1 MTPSKLFERAIRH
14 DGYKPDPEQQAA
26 IIIFQNVYDELTQNT
41 ASLGWLEK
49 LLIKTGLRTKTR
61 SNGIYLWGGVGR
73 GKTWLMNLFFDSLP
87 FEQKT
92 RIHFHHFM
100 IDVHQRLDALSRKGR
115 RQKNPLNKIAADF
128 ARQYRVL
135 CLDEFIVTNIV
146 DAMILHRLL
155 KSLNQYSV
163 TLVMTSNRIPDDLYL
178 NGLQRE
184 RFLPAIEL
192 IKQITHVIHLDGKT
206 DHRASLTHASN
217 VAHIKGNESETIKFE
232 EKMHELVGDTIKHGH
247 ILKIHNRHVQTIACG
262 KGVVWFDFSVLCH
275 SPRAAQDYI
284 QLAEQFHTLLLS
296 NVPIMDEYM
305 DDKARR
311 FIYLIDALYDKRV
324 KLILSAEAEPGKL
337 YTGDMLKFAYR
348 RTLSRLIEMQSEQYN
363 QTHHRDATK

>member
-1 MTPSKLFERAIRH
+1 MTPSNLLEEAISKH
-14 DGYKPDPEQQAA
+14 GYSADVAQRSAIVAFQQVYDSLVQQA
-26 IIIFQNVYDELTQNT
+26 T
-41 ASLGWLEK
+41 ATNWLEI
-49 LLIKTGLRTKTR
+49 LLIKIGLRAKAKT
-61 SNGIYLWGGVGR
+61 NGIYLWGDVGR

-100 IDVHQRLDALSRKGR
+100 IEVHQRLSEQKN
-115 RQKNPLNKIAADF
+115 QKNPLKKIAADF
-128 ARQYRVL
+128 AKKYHVL

-146 DAMILHRLL
+146 DAMLLHGLI
-155 KSLNQYSV
+155 KALNQHHV
-163 TLVMTSNRIPDDLYL
+163 TIIMTSNRTPDDLYL

-192 IKQITHVIHLDGKT
+192 IKQTTQVIHLNGNI
-206 DHRASLTHASN
+206 DHRSVLSSN
-217 VAHIKGNESETIKFE
+217 KQTSHIDESEIIKLE
-232 EKMHELVGDTIKHGH
+232 EKMNELAGDSIKHKH
-247 ILKIHNRHVQTIACG
+247 ILTIHKRPVQTIACG
-262 KGVVWFDFSVLCH
+262 DGIVWFDFKILCH

-284 QLAEQFHTLLLS
+284 QLAEQFHTLLIS

-311 FIYLIDALYDKRV
+311 FIYLIDALYDKKV
-324 KLILSAEAEPGKL
+324 KLIFSAEAAAEKL
-337 YTGDMLKFAYR
+337 YSGDMLEFAYR

-363 QTHHRDATK
+363 S

>member
-1 MTPSKLFERAIRH
+1 MQTTPSNLLEQAISDH
-14 DGYKPDPEQQAA
+14 GYSADPAQQSAIVAFQAVYDSLIQQAA
-26 IIIFQNVYDELTQNT
+26 
-41 ASLGWLEK
+41 ASNWFKK
-49 LLIKTGLRTKTR
+49 LLAKIGLQKKSKT
-61 SNGIYLWGGVGR
+61 NGIYLWGDVGR

-100 IDVHQRLDALSRKGR
+100 IDVHQRLDSLSKNKSS
-115 RQKNPLNKIAADF
+115 RQKNPLKKIAADF

-146 DAMILHRLL
+146 DAMLLHGLL
-155 KSLNQYSV
+155 KALNQHHV
-163 TLVMTSNRIPDDLYL
+163 TVIMTSNRTPDDLYL

-184 RFLPAIEL
+184 RFLPAIAL
-192 IKQITHVIHLDGKT
+192 IKQTTQVIHLNGGI
-206 DHRASLTHASN
+206 DHRSVLSRSDHA
-217 VAHIKGNESETIKFE
+217 AHINESEIIKLE
-232 EKMHELVGDTIKHGH
+232 EKMHELAGDSIKHKH
-247 ILKIHNRHVQTIACG
+247 ILNIHNRPVQTIACG
-262 KGVVWFDFSVLCH
+262 EGVVWFDFNVLCH

-311 FIYLIDALYDKRV
+311 FIYLIDALYDKRA
-324 KLILSAEAEPGKL
+324 KLILSTEAEPENL
-337 YTGDMLKFAYR
+337 YTGDMLEFAFR

-363 QTHHRDATK
+363 RPHS